1 VQVAR
6 AIATINLKGGVG
18 KTTTTAALAEF
29 MAAEFGQRVLL
40 VDLDPQTNLTTMMI
54 GEERWKELNELGR
67 TLATLFRRAV
77 DPTADEFD
85 IEKALQ
91 HDVSPVKAVR
101 GVDLLASSLDLIEIQ
116 EGLSHQ
122 QYADAESTRPIEVLR
137 TAIAPIADRYD
148 YILIDC
154 PPNLGMLTWNGL
166 RLADGYLIPTIPD
179 ILSTYGIPQLQAR
192 VQKFADKSGHRIRE
206 IGLVITKYRSASSLH
221 RSIIEQLQR
230 DDRTANVVPAWIPE
244 ANQIAASAEFV
255 PYGTLKRKYG
265 NTGQFD
271 ALRILTE
278 TVLMNAQ
285 VYL

>member
-1 VQVAR
+1 MAR
-6 AIATINLKGGVG
+6 VIATINLKGGVG
-18 KTTTTAALAEF
+18 KTTTTAALGEF

-54 GEERWKELNELGR
+54 GEERWKELNELDR
-67 TLATLFRRAV
+67 TLAALFRGAIES
-77 DPTADEFD
+77 DTASFD

-91 HDVSPVKAVR
+91 HDVSPVRAVR

-116 EGLSHQ
+116 EGLSHR
-122 QYADAESTRPIEVLR
+122 QYADPGSHRPIEIL
-137 TAIAPIADRYD
+137 TKAIEPIADRYD
-148 YILIDC
+148 YILLDC
-154 PPNLGMLTWNGL
+154 PPNLGMLTLNGL
-166 RLADGYLIPTIPD
+166 RSADGYLIPTIPD
-179 ILSTYGIPQLQAR
+179 ILSTYGIPQLQKR
-192 VQKFADKSGHRIRE
+192 IQEFAQRTGHPLRE
-206 IGLVITKYRSASSLH
+206 IGLVITKYRSASNLH

-230 DDRTANVVPAWIPE
+230 DDRIADVVPAWVPE

-265 NTGQFD
+265 NAGQFD

-278 TVLMNAQ
+278 TILMNAQ

>member
-1 VQVAR
+1 MAR
-6 AIATINLKGGVG
+6 TIATVNLKGGVG

-40 VDLDPQTNLTTMMI
+40 VDLDPQTNLTTMMV

-77 DPTADEFD
+77 DPHADDFD
-85 IEKALQ
+85 IDKAVQ
-91 HDVSPVKAVR
+91 HDVSPVTAVR
-101 GVDLLASSLDLIEIQ
+101 GVDLLASSLDLMEIQ

-122 QYADAESTRPIEVLR
+122 QYADPESSRPIEVLS
-137 TAIAPIADRYD
+137 AAVAPIADRYD
-148 YILIDC
+148 YILVDC
-154 PPNLGMLTWNGL
+154 PPNLGMLTLNGL
-166 RLADGYLIPTIPD
+166 RLADGYLVPTIPD

-192 VQKFADKSGHRIRE
+192 VEKFAERTGHRIRE
-206 IGLVITKYRSASSLH
+206 IGLVITKYRSASNLH

-230 DDRTANVVPAWIPE
+230 DDRIANVVPAWIPE

-265 NTGQFD
+265 TTGQFD
-271 ALRILTE
+271 ALRMLTE

>member
-1 VQVAR
+1 MAR
-6 AIATINLKGGVG
+6 VIATINLKGGVG
-18 KTTTTAALAEF
+18 KTTTTAALGEF

-54 GEERWKELNELGR
+54 GEERWKELNELDR
-67 TLATLFRRAV
+67 TLATLFRQAI
-77 DPTADEFD
+77 DPHTATFD

-91 HDVSPVKAVR
+91 HDVSSVRAVR
-101 GVDLLASSLDLIEIQ
+101 GMDLLVSSLDLIEIQ

-122 QYADAESTRPIEVLR
+122 QYADPGSNRPIEIL
-137 TAIAPIADRYD
+137 TSAIEPIADRYD
-148 YILIDC
+148 YILVDC
-154 PPNLGMLTWNGL
+154 PPNLGMLTLNGL

-179 ILSTYGIPQLQAR
+179 ILSTYGIPQLQKR
-192 VQKFADKSGHRIRE
+192 VQEFAQRTGHPLRE
-206 IGLVITKYRSASSLH
+206 IGLVITKYRSASNLH

-230 DDRTANVVPAWIPE
+230 DDRIADVVPAWVPE

-271 ALRILTE
+271 ALRMLTE
-278 TVLMNAQ
+278 TILMNAQ